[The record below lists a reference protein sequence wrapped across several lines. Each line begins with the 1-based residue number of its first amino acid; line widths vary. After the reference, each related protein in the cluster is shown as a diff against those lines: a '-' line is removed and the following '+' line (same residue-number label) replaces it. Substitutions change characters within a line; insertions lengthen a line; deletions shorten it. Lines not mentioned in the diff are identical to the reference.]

1 MEFKIL
7 SAKEE
12 DSLTKQEL
20 NDYYKKLR
28 DYALNR
34 KLTNT
39 TIGATTLGPILKN
52 ISNKLAIMVTK
63 MFSDKNVDWVADGQ
77 ENIPVGPVILA
88 HSHQGVLDGFVWI
101 PKIKE
106 HCLVLHGADVN
117 KLLLMAQLN
126 TGLILV
132 KKAMPGRDSKEKQTK
147 IKQYNEQAKLDMI
160 KLLLEG
166 HSISYFPETTWNL
179 SPNKLHLPIHNGFLY
194 IARRTGVPIVPV
206 VHEFSYDTSTKKE
219 HITKIHTKFGKAIYI
234 DYNDNIDEK
243 LEEYDEQIS
252 TMRWDLIEEKGLYSR
267 DEISN
272 QEYINFLEG
281 NYKNLKLGKLDL
293 EKERANIYGASDD
306 FYKFHY
312 INDVAYNDK
321 GQLLETKEI
330 QKVKKLCPKNTIIK

>member
-1 MEFKIL
+1 MEFKML
-7 SAKEE
+7 SSKEE
-12 DSLTKQEL
+12 DKLTEQEL
-20 NDYYKKLR
+20 IDYYKKLR
-28 DYALNR
+28 EYAIKR

-39 TIGATTLGPILKN
+39 TVGATTLGPVLKN

-77 ENIPVGPVILA
+77 DNIPNNQVILA

-101 PKIKE
+101 PKINR

-126 TGLILV
+126 TGLVLV
-132 KKAMPGRDSKEKQTK
+132 KKAMPGKDNEEKQAQV
-147 IKQYNEQAKLDMI
+147 KQYNEQAKLDMI

-166 HSISYFPETTWNL
+166 HSISYYPETTWNL

-194 IARRTGVPIVPV
+194 IARRTGVPVVPV

-219 HITKIHTKFGKAIYI
+219 HITKIHTRFGKPIYI
-234 DYNDNIDEK
+234 NPIDNIDKK
-243 LEEYDEQIS
+243 LDEYDEQIS
-252 TMRWDLIEEKGLYSR
+252 TMRWDLIKEKGIYSR
-267 DEISN
+267 KDISN

-281 NYKNLKLGKLDL
+281 NYKNLKLGKLDID
-293 EKERANIYGASDD
+293 KERANIYGASDE
-306 FYKFHY
+306 FYKFHH

-321 GQLLETKEI
+321 GQLLETEET
-330 QKVKKLCPKNTIIK
+330 QKIKKLCPKNTIVK